1 MKKILKNLFRT
12 TELPTIEPIFQKPTI
27 ILKLNVYTSAEKIKE
42 MEDEYSQKMNVNV
55 VILDGKFSN
64 DIKVI

>member
-1 MKKILKNLFRT
+1 MKKFLKNLFRT
-12 TELPTIEPIFQKPTI
+12 TELPTVEPIFRKPTI

-55 VILDGKFSN
+55 VILDGKFSD